1 MTNILTK
8 ILTNISIKLSIW
20 YTSMTNNNDKWS
32 TTMIKKR
39 IFYTYWINMH
49 MFVFRTSINLFW
61 NPFSVTKL
69 VHTNRSRNPRGYR
82 IRRTTWMYKLRC
94 QTFSKRPSHSMT
106 RGSNGLNREG
116 HRGSGR
122 YRMWVSEEIR
132 KFLATKTWKI
142 HRKVSLFSGNWIA
155 KIAGFL
161 WVKLMEI
168 ISNLFFP
175 GGMLFE
181 PLQIM
186 G

>member
-1 MTNILTK
+1 MYDKHSDKDFDKHIDKTEYDKQVWQTN
-8 ILTNISIKLSIW
+8 
-20 YTSMTNNNDKWS
+20 MTNNNDNYMINNNDKKKNVFS
-32 TTMIKKR
+32 THIS
-39 IFYTYWINMH
+39 H
-49 MFVFRTSINLFW
+49 QPFW
-61 NPFSVTKL
+61 DPFSVTKL
-69 VHTNRSRNPRGYR
+69 IHTNPSTNPVPGHR

-142 HRKVSLFSGNWIA
+142 HRKVITKFSGNWIA

>member
-1 MTNILTK
+1 MI
-8 ILTNISIKLSIW
+8 
-20 YTSMTNNNDKWS
+20 NNNDKK
-32 TTMIKKR
+32 KKR
-39 IFYTYWINMH
+39 IFYTYWTNMH

-69 VHTNRSRNPRGYR
+69 IHTNPSTNPVPGHR

-106 RGSNGLNREG
+106 RGSNGLSREG

-132 KFLATKTWKI
+132 KFLHHENLENTSESITK
-142 HRKVSLFSGNWIA
+142 FSGNWIA

-168 ISNLFFP
+168 ISNLFSRWDAFWALANN
-175 GGMLFE
+175 GINCLT
-181 PLQIM
+181 LR
-186 G
+186 